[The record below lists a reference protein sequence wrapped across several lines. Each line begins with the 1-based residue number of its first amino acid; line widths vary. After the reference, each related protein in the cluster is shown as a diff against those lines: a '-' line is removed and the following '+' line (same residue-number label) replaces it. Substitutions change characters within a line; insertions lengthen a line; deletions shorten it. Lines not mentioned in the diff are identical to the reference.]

1 MIGLDHYL
9 ILAAVL
15 FSIGLYGALTKKNA
29 IAILMSIEILFN
41 SVNLTAVALA
51 RHTIPLLLTQ
61 QGFELLMTG
70 QAFAVF
76 VVAVAAAEVALGLAI
91 VIAIYRN
98 RQTVDVGKINLLRR

>member
-1 MIGLDHYL
+1 M
-9 ILAAVL
+9 V
-15 FSIGLYGALTKKNA
+15 
-29 IAILMSIEILFN
+29 IEILFN

-51 RHTIPLLLTQ
+51 RHTILLLLTQ